1 MSAIEDA
8 IALLRS
14 RVTTQRLGR
23 MAWREMDQDILAM
36 RKVIELLEVPGFDD
50 LLSAQL
56 RAQARA
62 AGVREIANQIERQE
76 EIGPLHDSQLSSE
89 QREWWER
96 NTADGMFYGDDPED
110 AVRWLRAR
118 ADLIER
124 GQAVER

>member
-1 MSAIEDA
+1 MSATEDA

-14 RVTTQRLGR
+14 RVEHHRVGR
-23 MAWREMDQDILAM
+23 STWREMDQDILAM
-36 RKVIELLEVPGFDD
+36 RKVIELLEAPGFDD
-50 LLSAQL
+50 LQL

-124 GQAVER
+124 GQVVER

>member
-1 MSAIEDA
+1 MSATEDA

-14 RVTTQRLGR
+14 RVDHHRIGR
-23 MAWREMDQDILAM
+23 STWREMDHDIIAM
-36 RKVIELLEVPGFDD
+36 RKAIELLEAPTVEDSLAF
-50 LLSAQL
+50 QL
-56 RAQARA
+56 RTQARA

-96 NTADGMFYGDDPED
+96 NTAEGMFYGDDPED

-118 ADLIER
+118 ADQIEN
-124 GQAVER
+124 GGGS